1 MNASEYQQRAARTIN
16 PELPLTEQCNNAI
29 LGLAGE
35 LGEIVDLIKKTVH
48 HSHTLDTDKL
58 LDEIG
63 DCEWY
68 VAWMCG
74 IAGWNLADMHRD
86 ETPMRI
92 VPAMDILGA
101 VHTVGSI
108 ALRLHTV
115 GCNPLKLHHMQAMGL
130 FRDVMDVHTFLTA
143 LAFHYHAKMPE
154 IWQHNISKLERRY
167 PTGFSA
173 EASINRAA

>member
-16 PELPLTEQCNNAI
+16 PELPLQQQCNNAV

-48 HSHTLDTDKL
+48 HAHALDTDRL

-74 IAGWNLADMHRD
+74 IFGWNLADMHTTDMPPRL
-86 ETPMRI
+86 TPH
-92 VPAMDILGA
+92 MDILHA
-101 VHTVGSI
+101 CCIVGKI
-108 ALRLHTV
+108 ATQLHSV
-115 GCNPLKLHHMQAMGL
+115 QCNPLKLTHLQEMRL
-130 FRDVMDVHTFLTA
+130 FRDVQAVHAFLTA
-143 LAFHYHAKMPE
+143 LAFHHHTHMPE
-154 IWQHNISKLERRY
+154 IWQRNVSKLERRY
-167 PTGFSA
+167 PHGFSA